1 MPNTIKTVL
10 HYYYFDI
17 SKPED
22 AAAYKALCAGALAEI
37 PFKTWTMDCRG
48 AYQFTKPASDFI
60 AKVRDS
66 AGPIELETDYLFDN
80 QWNSAP
86 TSASNSGMRL
96 FNKAQ
101 MIYENKKI
109 KEGYYLDQTA
119 EMAEVLRNTY
129 KCGYCGK
136 QEPAAKGYVF
146 CPHCLDS
153 EYLKESDL
161 HLTRMVSVCDTNKP
175 RAPLTE
181 AEKVHLLPLYRDA
194 QINGSTARGKAR
206 IAKKRADVQREYQQT
221 IAHAA
226 EKRDAATWI
235 MNNAPGLL
243 ENWIYY
249 THTGRHCFGWR
260 KPLDECL
267 LSDLLDKVSEFPF
280 SYDIKCADGRTL
292 SGEH

>member
-1 MPNTIKTVL
+1 MQTII
-10 HYYYFDI
+10 HSYHFDVRNAAD
-17 SKPED
+17 K
-22 AAAYKALCAGALAEI
+22 AAYKDLCAKLKAQKLKR
-37 PFKTWTMDCRG
+37 FCTWGNGSHYMPDIDGRTI
-48 AYQFTKPASDFI
+48 T
-60 AKVRDS
+60 
-66 AGPIELETDYLFDN
+66 LETESLFDN
-80 QWNSAP
+80 QWNTAP
-86 TSASNSGMRL
+86 IDGVSESGLRVFDWAEDYPIN
-96 FNKAQ
+96 FNKS
-101 MIYENKKI
+101 I
-109 KEGYYLDQTA
+109 KRGHYLEQTA
-119 EMAEVLRNTY
+119 EMREVRRNTC

-161 HLTRMVSVCDTNKP
+161 RLTRMVPVRDTNKP

-181 AEKVHLLPLYRDA
+181 AEKAHLLPLYRDA

-221 IAHAA
+221 IAQAA

-235 MNNAPGLL
+235 MDNAPGLL

-267 LSDLLDKVSEFPF
+267 LSDLLEKVSEFPF